1 MCVKPV
7 SEDELISGYIR
18 TAGCWEPEIVNS
30 VIRAVTSFPGAAFL
44 GITYLL
50 LFLSIERIKL
60 FGQIILQST

>member
-30 VIRAVTSFPGAAFL
+30 VIRAVTSFPGPGAAFL
-44 GITYLL
+44 GNISS
-50 LFLSIERIKL
+50 F
-60 FGQIILQST
+60 QSGG

>member
-30 VIRAVTSFPGAAFL
+30 VIRAVTTFPGAAFL
-44 GITYLL
+44 GGISSQLSYIT
-50 LFLSIERIKL
+50 I
-60 FGQIILQST
+60 QN

>member
-44 GITYLL
+44 G
-50 LFLSIERIKL
+50 SISYSS
-60 FGQIILQST
+60 FQSGG